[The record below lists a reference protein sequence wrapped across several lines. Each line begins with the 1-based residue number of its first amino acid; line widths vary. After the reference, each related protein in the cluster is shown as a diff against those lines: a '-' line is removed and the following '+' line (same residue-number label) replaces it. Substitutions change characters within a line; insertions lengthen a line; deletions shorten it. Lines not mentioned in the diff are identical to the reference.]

1 MLTVDF
7 NRFGVKDGHRVL
19 DAGCGGGRHTFRALS
34 SRCEVWATD
43 LSKAELEAVKL
54 GVWDRRD
61 QGYVKGKCLAFRG
74 NVFKLPFPDG
84 FFDRVIIAEVM
95 EHLYEDEKALAELVR
110 VLKPGGK
117 VAVTVPTCFSERVYR
132 LLSDEYF
139 NTPGG
144 HVRIYH
150 PFELAQKISGRGLK
164 IYDVS
169 FAHAIH
175 TPYWMLR
182 CIFGLH
188 DHNARIPKAYHWW
201 LVRASISPFMGKVEK
216 ILDYFFPKS
225 IVLYAAKPGR

>member
-7 NRFGVKDGHRVL
+7 DRLDVRDGHRVL
-19 DAGCGGGRHTFRALS
+19 DAGCGGGRHTFRSLACKS
-34 SRCEVWATD
+34 MVWATD
-43 LSKAELEAVKL
+43 MSKKEIKEVKL

-61 QGYVKGKCLAFRG
+61 QGYVEGKCLAFQG
-74 NVFKLPFPDG
+74 DIFKLPFPDG
-84 FFDRVIIAEVM
+84 FFDRIIIAEVM

-110 VLKPGGK
+110 ILKPGGR
-117 VAVTVPTCFSERVYR
+117 VAVTVPTCFTERVYR

-150 PFELAQKISGRGLK
+150 PFELAQKITGHNLK

-169 FAHAIH
+169 FAHAFH
-175 TPYWMLR
+175 TPYWILR

-188 DHNARIPKAYHWW
+188 DNTAVIPKAYHWW
-201 LVRASISPFMGKVEK
+201 LVQASISPFMRKFEK
-216 ILDYFFPKS
+216 IFDHFFPKS
-225 IVLYAAKPGR
+225 IVLYAVKL